1 MRIMNNHLRNKAEEI
16 IAILSEMTEVNNCTV
31 YGSLSTNTCDELS
44 DIDINI
50 DVSGCDNGQFMIRL
64 VEMLKKKLSVYFY
77 DYAPS
82 LIPDRYIVSV
92 AIDEYN
98 PFLIVDLQCSAEPHC
113 TTVTKQQVAQLNSEF
128 THILKL
134 WIANLKHYVR
144 GVECYDDIVRMA
156 HRLNL
161 HDVDVKDEINLLED
175 TLNWLECNSSDEL
188 STFITSCR
196 EKFNELL

>member
-1 MRIMNNHLRNKAEEI
+1 M
-16 IAILSEMTEVNNCTV
+16 AILSTMSEVNQCAI
-31 YGSLSTNTCDELS
+31 YGSLSTDTCDELS

-50 DVSGCDNGQFMIRL
+50 DVSGSDNGQFMLRL
-64 VEMLKKKLSVYFY
+64 VEMLQKKLRIYYY

-98 PFLIVDLQCSAEPHC
+98 PFLIVDLQCSSEPHC
-113 TTVTKQQVAQLNSEF
+113 MTVTKQTVAQLNNQF

-134 WIANLKHYVR
+134 WTANVKHYVR

-156 HRLNL
+156 HKLNL
-161 HDVDVKDEINLLED
+161 YDIDVKDEIELLED

-188 STFITSCR
+188 RTFITSCR